1 MKHCCLFKFEKYKQ
15 VKAFFLNEV
24 IANTN
29 PPKIISNHYQGDEMR
44 KVFWEKYNQL
54 IEKFGYKPDFVI
66 MFAQVTYIADKTL
79 VSMSPDISP
88 CVSTI
93 FNGNVY
99 TAPWS
104 DSTNMTIHCCV
115 IGKN

>member
-1 MKHCCLFKFEKYKQ
+1 MFL
-15 VKAFFLNEV
+15 LNEV
-24 IANTN
+24 IANSS
-29 PPKIISNHYQGDEMR
+29 PPKIISNNYEDMEMR
-44 KVFWEKYNQL
+44 KAFNEKYKQL
-54 IEKFGYKPDFVI
+54 IEKFGDDKPDFVM

-115 IGKN
+115 LGKIL